1 MKEGYKPEWV
11 GSDTNGYWTANNWY
25 VNLDSESRKIISES
39 ISGGIG
45 NNNKVALDAFAWSTS
60 KVGRDLSRL
69 SAGKEES
76 ASLFFIGTAARKGN
90 SLNSIIYTDK
100 ISYGY
105 SLTDF
110 LKKLDFIA
118 PPKIVYN
125 NNPTDFTID
134 SSYGGYSKKSVPS
147 DNSDVDLKH
156 PHFKL
161 SHTDFEIRGG
171 DNFKFKQ
178 NNTIDVKISLSDF
191 YQKLKSGNLF
201 SIKRPTDDSSN
212 SNFISIPL
220 EFNAEVSSSRE
231 EEGPID
237 SESLG
242 LVNKVYSGLPIETVR
257 AESYLATHPDNRA
270 TQWTNKGNGR
280 DYIVKE
286 ENGEYKILFD
296 QSWKDITKYDLER
309 YYKRKSN

>member
-1 MKEGYKPEWV
+1 MFLE
-11 GSDTNGYWTANNWY
+11 TN
-25 VNLDSESRKIISES
+25 
-39 ISGGIG
+39 
-45 NNNKVALDAFAWSTS
+45 
-60 KVGRDLSRL
+60 
-69 SAGKEES
+69 
-76 ASLFFIGTAARKGN
+76 
-90 SLNSIIYTDK
+90 
-100 ISYGY
+100 
-105 SLTDF
+105 
-110 LKKLDFIA
+110 
-118 PPKIVYN
+118 
-125 NNPTDFTID
+125 
-134 SSYGGYSKKSVPS
+134 
-147 DNSDVDLKH
+147 
-156 PHFKL
+156 
-161 SHTDFEIRGG
+161 
-171 DNFKFKQ
+171 
-178 NNTIDVKISLSDF
+178 
-191 YQKLKSGNLF
+191 
-201 SIKRPTDDSSN
+201 N

-296 QSWKDITKYDLER
+296 QNWKDITKYDLER

>member
-1 MKEGYKPEWV
+1 MKLE
-11 GSDTNGYWTANNWY
+11 
-25 VNLDSESRKIISES
+25 
-39 ISGGIG
+39 
-45 NNNKVALDAFAWSTS
+45 
-60 KVGRDLSRL
+60 
-69 SAGKEES
+69 
-76 ASLFFIGTAARKGN
+76 
-90 SLNSIIYTDK
+90 
-100 ISYGY
+100 
-105 SLTDF
+105 
-110 LKKLDFIA
+110 
-118 PPKIVYN
+118 
-125 NNPTDFTID
+125 
-134 SSYGGYSKKSVPS
+134 
-147 DNSDVDLKH
+147 
-156 PHFKL
+156 
-161 SHTDFEIRGG
+161 GG

-201 SIKRPTDDSSN
+201 SIKRPTNDSSN

-296 QSWKDITKYDLER
+296 QGWKDITKYDLER